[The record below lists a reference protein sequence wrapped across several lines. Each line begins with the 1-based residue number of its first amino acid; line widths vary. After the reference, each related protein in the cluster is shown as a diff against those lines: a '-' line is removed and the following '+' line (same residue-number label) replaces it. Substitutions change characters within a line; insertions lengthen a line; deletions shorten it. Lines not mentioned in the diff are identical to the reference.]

1 MVLAMNLHH
10 LELFYY
16 VARHGGIMEAV
27 RNMPYGIQ
35 QPAVSGQILQ
45 LESDLGLKLF
55 NRRPFELTAAGQ
67 ELYAFVLPFFSQI
80 NTVGDKLRGGVVQTL
95 RLAAPVFA
103 LREHLPELLQS
114 IRGRYPNLR
123 INLREAHQP
132 EISGLLERQ
141 EIDCAVTVIEGS
153 FPPRILSEPLIS
165 LRPWFLVPKA
175 HRAKTS
181 DELLESV
188 AAGTDLAPLITL
200 PANETLPRRFREMLS
215 KRGMEWTPSIEVTA
229 LDLIDTYVANGF
241 GIGLSL
247 ALPAKRPSA
256 GLRALPIA
264 ELPPLVIGTLWREPE
279 IPAVTAL
286 RAVLKARAT
295 AVAETDAGTAT
306 P

>member
-1 MVLAMNLHH
+1 
-10 LELFYY
+10 
-16 VARHGGIMEAV
+16 
-27 RNMPYGIQ
+27 
-35 QPAVSGQILQ
+35 

-141 EIDCAVTVIEGS
+141 EIDCAVTVIEGT

-165 LRPWFLVPKA
+165 LRAWFLVPKA
-175 HRAKTS
+175 HRAKTA
-181 DELLESV
+181 DELLEGV

-200 PANETLPRRFREMLS
+200 PANETLPRRFRDLLS

-229 LDLIDTYVANGF
+229 LDLIETYVANGF

-247 ALPAKRPSA
+247 ALPGKRTSA
-256 GLRALPIA
+256 GLRAIPIP

-279 IPAVTAL
+279 IAAVSAL
-286 RAVLKARAT
+286 RGVLKTRAT
-295 AVAETDAGTAT
+295 AVAQADPGAIAS
-306 P
+306 